1 MMKEIEMMSDH
12 ELLMELVAEKRR
24 NDRIRYIKYGLY
36 GVIVLLLAALCFIYV
51 PKIIDFYNKF
61 NKVMDQLSEATNS
74 VRRVSDSISTET
86 IESFNSVVEA
96 IKSLL
101 GRFGIN

>member
-1 MMKEIEMMSDH
+1 MKDIETMSDH

-24 NDRIRYIKYGLY
+24 NDKIRYIKYGFY
-36 GVIVLLLAALCFIYV
+36 GLIGVFLIVLCFIYV
-51 PKIIDFYNKF
+51 PKIVDFYNRF
-61 NKVMDQLSEATNS
+61 NAVMDQLSEATNS

-86 IESFNSVVEA
+86 IESFKSIVDA
-96 IKSLL
+96 IKTLL

>member
-1 MMKEIEMMSDH
+1 MKEIEMMSDH

-24 NDRIRYIKYGLY
+24 NDRIRYIKYGIY
-36 GVIVLLLAALCFIYV
+36 GVIGLAVIVMCFIYV

-86 IESFNSVVEA
+86 IESFNIVVEA

>member
-24 NDRIRYIKYGLY
+24 NDRIRYIKYGIY
-36 GVIVLLLAALCFIYV
+36 GVIGLAVAVMCFIYV

>member
-1 MMKEIEMMSDH
+1 MKEIEMMSDH

-24 NDRIRYIKYGLY
+24 NDRIRYIKYGIY

-51 PKIIDFYNKF
+51 PKIIDFYSKF
-61 NKVMDQLSEATNS
+61 NNVMDQLSEATNS